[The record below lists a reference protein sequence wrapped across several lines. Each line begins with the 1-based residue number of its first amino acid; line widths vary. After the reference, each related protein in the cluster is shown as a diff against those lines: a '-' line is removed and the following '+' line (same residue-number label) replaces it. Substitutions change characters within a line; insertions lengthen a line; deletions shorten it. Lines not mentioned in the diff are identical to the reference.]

1 MLWARQWQERQLL
14 FRLKV
19 MEIGTCRPLQVNCKM
34 HPEGT
39 PTGKRGVMESPHVVR
54 VIISA
59 KEHSF
64 AILLLL
70 YTMSVPRMLL
80 EQAHLTLISGL
91 CCSRCQT
98 AVLQPRPPERN
109 AFRTWV
115 RDKER
120 GNSSI
125 SGGILF
131 VNNLWMKVI
140 VWCKSIGLHF
150 LTSWKKNPTNLDCP
164 LVLGWTFFWG
174 NIFLLYFLHFTLFI
188 HTLKGFCFSVY
199 FFPMSFLCFLTVLNY
214 ALNYVE
220 IWVRYQDWQE
230 SSSPVWASGSL
241 DGCLMRRLQ
250 SGLWLPI

>member
-1 MLWARQWQERQLL
+1 MLWARQWQERQPL

-39 PTGKRGVMESPHVVR
+39 PTGKRGAMESPHVVR

-131 VNNLWMKVI
+131 VNNLRMKVT
-140 VWCKSIGLHF
+140 VWCKSIGSFFNFLKKNKTKHKSWLPSSFRMDFFLREYF
-150 LTSWKKNPTNLDCP
+150 LTLFLALYCIHSHIEGFLFFHVFFPHFFPVLLDC
-164 LVLGWTFFWG
+164 
-174 NIFLLYFLHFTLFI
+174 
-188 HTLKGFCFSVY
+188 
-199 FFPMSFLCFLTVLNY
+199 
-214 ALNYVE
+214 A
-220 IWVRYQDWQE
+220 
-230 SSSPVWASGSL
+230 
-241 DGCLMRRLQ
+241 
-250 SGLWLPI
+250 